1 MDRAVPSSL
10 YRHPAWLA
18 WKGMQ
23 GWRRRDTALGFSLL
37 LKGTHAG
44 GSMAYCAAPFS
55 LPCARDSHA
64 EERGAVLERLA
75 QRVLP
80 FLPRDCVFIR
90 WDLMVPAWTDDEGVP
105 LERHLQE
112 LRMNASTRWRQ
123 LRKAPVE
130 SSATSTMVVDLENP
144 DKVNAG
150 MDSRTRYSVRLARR
164 RGTKV
169 RRADAAELPRFHS
182 LHAMTASRQG
192 FRTFSEERFR
202 GLFEAAGE
210 HGLDLQL
217 YLAEH
222 EEETAAAA
230 IIARNGAESWY
241 LFAGSSPELRAAAGP
256 SALLHQAMLEAAA
269 AGVKRFDLVG
279 VAPPGAGE
287 HPLADLTRFKAGFG
301 GRRLTR
307 AGAWDFVLRPDLY
320 ARHAGLEAL
329 KDAGHRA
336 GLQSLRANTP
346 VT

>member
-1 MDRAVPSSL
+1 
-10 YRHPAWLA
+10 
-18 WKGMQ
+18 
-23 GWRRRDTALGFSLL
+23 
-37 LKGTHAG
+37 
-44 GSMAYCAAPFS
+44 MAFCSAPFS
-55 LPCARDSHA
+55 LPCARDSNV

-105 LERHLQE
+105 LEKHLQE

-130 SSATSTMVVDLENP
+130 SSATSTMVVDLENAESVHA
-144 DKVNAG
+144 K

-169 RRADAAELPRFHS
+169 RHADASELPRFHS

-192 FRTFSEERFR
+192 FRSLSEDHFHR
-202 GLFEAAGE
+202 LFDAARE
-210 HGLDLQL
+210 HELDVNL
-217 YLAEH
+217 YLAEN

-230 IIARNGAESWY
+230 IFARHGTESWY
-241 LFAGSSPELRAAAGP
+241 LFAGSSPAHRAAAGP
-256 SALLHQAMLEAAA
+256 SAILHQAMLDAAS
-269 AGVKRFDLVG
+269 AGVRRFDLVG
-279 VAPPGAGE
+279 AAPPGAMD

-301 GRRLTR
+301 GRHLTR

-320 ARHAGLEAL
+320 ARHAGIEAL

-336 GLQSLRANTP
+336 ALQSLRANTP